1 MSESPSNGTVPLDE
15 LLRAFAV
22 GDYALVLSESDKL
35 IGTYAIVEVVRIRM
49 LALIRLGQWQT
60 ANELGRSMAAS
71 LPPSPDFHF
80 DRLLS
85 EFLVGGLSRDDLLQS
100 AETDKERCRA
110 WFYVAEMTRT
120 SAGLSAACPSLEQC
134 VSIDAPCV
142 ERVLARLELTAARS
156 ASESGTAPPKWSPG
170 DVIERTY
177 TVRSTNDGGAMSI
190 VYFVWHERWEVELAL
205 KVPRPKVF
213 SKPEAWERLV
223 AEANTWVN
231 LGVHPNIVTAYY
243 VRRIDGVPV
252 IVMEKV
258 NGGNLKDA
266 MAAGRM
272 SAIDATLG
280 VAIQV
285 AQGLTYA
292 VKKQSGFVHRDVKP
306 ANVLLTSGGVAKL
319 ADFGLSNAAGSGSGT
334 PAYMAPEVWTGR
346 DAIGPAADI
355 YSFGIMLFEMLTGRR
370 PFGLTANGHFPPIP
384 AVALCEPSPS
394 DAGAAHDAQKTETWS
409 GDPTRLMPGGGSSF
423 AELMRAHLSEAPP
436 KPHEIRTEVP
446 VDLSQFC
453 LRLLEKDPVARPTA
467 PEVVS
472 ELKTFF
478 RAVTGRDDPWPDLET
493 PELLA
498 DSLNNQA
505 LSMLDLGLDE
515 EATRLWQQGRQAN
528 PTDAAIVFNTGVR
541 AWRRGEL
548 TDADL
553 LERLDDITA
562 SHPDPALIQYLKAL
576 VHLEGGDGP
585 AAWEEVKTCD
595 ELETISQEAFELVR
609 SRAQEQ
615 ATAAGQSDRQ
625 LAGHLASVDA
635 VHLNRD
641 GTRAITGSSDRTLRS
656 WDLDTGG
663 PSSPLGEH
671 AAPIN
676 ALDVTPDWSAAVS
689 LDVEGHLQCWDLES
703 GIRRWSV
710 GTGLRLIGFVS
721 ISRSGQ
727 MCLAGGPVLE
737 NTPCS
742 LWSVE
747 TGQRL
752 ATIKGPVK
760 RMLNTFRFLGE
771 HDMVVATEWDAMR
784 FWRPSDGEPFPVV
797 ARVPLCLLPRRP
809 IQFDHDGQFF
819 VAPCAN
825 VDIALM
831 DVPMARVARAFRG
844 HKDAVLHLSCPANL
858 DRFVSAGSDATV
870 RHWDVQTGRCLRT
883 IHMGPERV
891 TALAISADGGRIL
904 AGTESGRALAWKWP
918 ESSWTAPYLLSRPLD
933 SNRMREIVQ
942 TVRTAEGQ
950 AAERLA
956 AGELTVA
963 KEAIRCARDQPGC
976 RRHSRLL
983 AAWLKLY
990 GRLEKRSLIGA
1001 WQTRRLE
1008 GQRTYVQSVRSNA
1021 QGDRVLSAGRDGLLV
1036 VQDLVTGATLQ
1047 TLEVSPTLDRGA
1059 QDASR
1064 PPRSASGK
1072 DGMKAFLTWSA
1083 DLSAD
1088 GRLVAAGGDG
1098 DISLWDASTG
1108 TLLRTIV
1115 VGEALVSA
1123 VRMTHDASRVIVG
1136 SADGTVSVYEMETGE
1151 RRHLLSGHS
1160 DAVTTLTITPDDLRL
1175 VTAGEDQTIRVWNLL
1190 DGDCLA
1196 TFGGEESGPL
1206 IPARSY
1212 HSFQTMGTVHPAAT
1226 NVATLLKTYADYM
1239 HRPVRIHAQRVRA
1252 VCVDR
1257 TGDFILRAIGPRLE
1271 LWSVRRSCRVRS
1283 IDAHPG
1289 LVLAADMTADARFA
1303 VSVGVDRQIR
1313 VWDLATGECQ
1323 QSMHT
1328 DQEPWSV
1335 QLSPAGEFL
1344 LVGEFGSVTQW
1355 TLDWELRD
1363 DGEKE
1368 VFLPEPPVSPPRNEE
1383 LVAAVERFL
1392 GARDDP
1398 SEDALNR
1405 ISSSTARD
1413 CFALRP
1419 ILIDRLPAL
1428 IARLRSAKNEPVAR
1442 AAAFLLFGVGDTAV
1456 PLVAPLLSS
1465 RNPHTVFAVTH
1476 LLFSIG
1482 PQTIPTLCETLRA
1495 GDPQARAASLAT
1507 LATFGPMAR
1516 AAVSEV
1522 SQVASETHDPRIRE
1536 AAVDAMRRILDPE
1549 QADRPVSDWSLFR
1562 AIRRVAVLLLLVGG
1576 AWWGLRRFSAYRA
1589 ERHALLQARQQAPE
1603 HVRHARSIVRMW
1615 SAGVFADQ
1623 LPSVSLSHAQSLLD
1637 DTLRVTDEEA
1647 VRREAEQLR
1656 ESITA
1661 RPHFARLA
1669 GRLAE
1674 FKSRFPDLRE
1684 LLTSIASDDHPEQP
1698 LPSGDALPSFLVV
1711 TTKRPQ
1717 FEQTDAQEDSL
1728 YFDAELNDALGDAA
1742 ALSPS
1747 ELKTLIAISFD
1758 STSLD
1763 EMVYELP
1770 QSQTMKGEPPMRF
1783 KVPVLHHAC
1792 RVLLIDIER
1801 RALRGVQRLE
1811 EIDRKPQAANPW
1823 SGQSEQQESY
1833 KRLRQRVRRVIQDLS
1848 AIR

>member
-1 MSESPSNGTVPLDE
+1 MPSSTPTDSLPFGE
-15 LLRAFAV
+15 LIQAYVA
-22 GDYALVLSESDKL
+22 GDYAGALRETEEF
-35 IGTYAIVEVVRIRM
+35 IGTHVILEVARIR
-49 LALIRLGQWQT
+49 LVVLQRLGQSQT
-60 ANELGRSMAAS
+60 AADLGRRLLAS
-71 LPPSPDFHF
+71 LPDTHELRI
-80 DRLLS
+80 DRALLS
-85 EFLVGGLSRDDLLQS
+85 LILGESSLDEVLQM
-100 AETDKERCRA
+100 AETDKERCRSLYYA
-110 WFYVAEMTRT
+110 AALKRT
-120 SAGLSAACPSLEQC
+120 AAGFEAARPALEQC
-134 VSIDAPCV
+134 VELNAACV
-142 ERVLARLELTAARS
+142 EHEVARLELATAQS
-156 ASESGTAPPKWSPG
+156 TGGGGPAPPVWQAG
-170 DVIERTY
+170 DLIERTY
-177 TVRSTNDGGAMSI
+177 RVRSMNTGGAMSI
-190 VYFVWHERWEVELAL
+190 VYFAWHEKWNLELAL
-205 KVPRPKVF
+205 KVPRPDVF
-213 SKPEAWERLV
+213 AQANAWDRLT
-223 AEANTWVN
+223 AEASTWVD
-231 LGVHPNIVTAYY
+231 LGLHPNIVSAYY
-243 VRRIDGVPV
+243 VRRIGGVPV

-258 NGGNLKDA
+258 DGGSLKEA
-266 MAAGRM
+266 LAAGRVK
-272 SAIDATLG
+272 AIDSVLD

-285 AQGLTYA
+285 ARALDYA
-292 VKKQSGFVHRDVKP
+292 AQKRPGFVHRDIKP
-306 ANVLLTSGGVAKL
+306 ANVLLTAGGTAKL
-319 ADFGLSNAAGSGSGT
+319 ADFGLANATGSMAGT
-334 PAYMAPEVWTGR
+334 PAYLAPEVWVR
-346 DAIGPAADI
+346 SDSVGPAADV

-370 PFGLTANGHFPPIP
+370 PFALGAGGRFAPIP
-384 AVALCEPSPS
+384 DVVPSEPAPSEAPPS
-394 DAGAAHDAQKTETWS
+394 DDPLRTRTWP
-409 GDPTRLMPGGGSSF
+409 GDPTQLMPEGRH
-423 AELMRAHLSEAPP
+423 ALLELMRAHQYESPP
-436 KPHEIRTEVP
+436 EPHQLRSDIP
-446 VDLSQFC
+446 VDLSQYC
-453 LRLLEKDPVARPTA
+453 LRLLAKDPAARPSISD
-467 PEVVS
+467 VVS
-472 ELKTFF
+472 ELSAHF
-478 RAVTGRDDPWPDLET
+478 RAVTGRDDPPLIPEAQ
-493 PELLA
+493 ELLA
-498 DSLNNQA
+498 DSLNNHA

-515 EATRLWQQGRQAN
+515 EATRLWEQGQQAN
-528 PTDAAIVFNTGVR
+528 PLDAAIVFNTGVR

-553 LERLDDITA
+553 LERLDDIAA

-576 VHLEGGDGP
+576 VHLECGDGP
-585 AAWEEVKTCD
+585 SAWEEVKACD
-595 ELETISQEAFELVR
+595 ELEAISQEAFDLVR

-615 ATAAGQSDRQ
+615 ATAAGQSNRR
-625 LAGHLASVDA
+625 LEGHLASVD
-635 VHLNRD
+635 VVRLNRD

-656 WDLDTGG
+656 WDLDTGA
-663 PSSPLGEH
+663 PSAPLGEH

-676 ALDVTPDWSAAVS
+676 GLDVTADWSAAVS
-689 LDVEGHLQCWDLES
+689 IDVEGHLQCWDLAS

-710 GTGLRLIGFVS
+710 GTGFRMIGFVS

-727 MCLAGGPVLE
+727 MCLAGGPFLE

-742 LWSVE
+742 LRSVE

-752 ATIKGPVK
+752 ATLKGPVEH
-760 RMLNTFRFLGE
+760 MFNTFRFLGE
-771 HDMVVATEWDAMR
+771 HDMVVATESDAMR

-809 IQFDHDGQFF
+809 IEFDHDGQFF
-819 VAPCAN
+819 VAPCDN

-831 DVPMARVARAFRG
+831 DVPMARVVRTFRG
-844 HKDAVLHLSCPANL
+844 HKDAVLHLSSPPKL
-858 DRFVSAGSDATV
+858 DHFVSAGSDATV

-883 IHMGPERV
+883 IHMGAEHV

-904 AGTESGRALAWKWP
+904 AGTESGLALAWKWP

-933 SNRMREIVQ
+933 SDRMREIAQ
-942 TVRTAEGQ
+942 TVRAAERQTAEG
-950 AAERLA
+950 LA
-956 AGELTVA
+956 AGEFTAA
-963 KEAIRCARDQPGC
+963 KEAIRRARDQPGC
-976 RRHSRLL
+976 RRHPRLL

-990 GRLEKRSLIGA
+990 GRLEKRSLGGA

-1008 GQRTYVQSVRSNA
+1008 GQRTYVQSVRSND
-1021 QGDRVLSAGRDGLLV
+1021 QGDRVLSAGRDGLLII
-1036 VQDLVTGATLQ
+1036 QDLVTGASLQ

-1064 PPRSASGK
+1064 PPGSASRK
-1072 DGMKAFLTWSA
+1072 DRMKAFMTWSA

-1098 DISLWDASTG
+1098 DISLWDVSTG
-1108 TLLRTIV
+1108 KLLRTIV

-1123 VRMTHDASRVIVG
+1123 VRMTRDARRVVTG
-1136 SADGTVSVYEMETGE
+1136 SADGTVSVYKLETGE
-1151 RRHLLSGHS
+1151 RLHLLSGHS
-1160 DAVTTLTITPDDLRL
+1160 DAVTTLAVTPDDLCL

-1190 DGDCLA
+1190 DGACLS
-1196 TFGGEESGPL
+1196 TFGDEESGPL
-1206 IPARSY
+1206 VPARVSRE
-1212 HSFQTMGTVHPAAT
+1212 MRLAAPEPPSAAG
-1226 NVATLLKTYADYM
+1226 VAALLKTRADYM
-1239 HRPVRIHAQRVRA
+1239 HRPVRLAAQRVLA
-1252 VCVDR
+1252 ICVDR
-1257 TGDFILRAIGPRLE
+1257 TGEFALRAIGPRLE
-1271 LWSVRRSCRVRS
+1271 LWNVRRSCRVRS

-1289 LVLAADMTADARFA
+1289 LVLAADLTADARFA
-1303 VSVGVDRQIR
+1303 VTVGVDRQIR

-1335 QLSPAGEFL
+1335 QFSPNGESLF
-1344 LVGEFGSVTQW
+1344 VGEFGSVTQW

-1368 VFLPEPPVSPPRNEE
+1368 VFLAEPPVSPPRNEE

-1398 SEDALNR
+1398 SEDAMNH

-1442 AAAFLLFGVGDTAV
+1442 AAAFLLFGVGDTVV

-1516 AAVSEV
+1516 AAVSEI

-1656 ESITA
+1656 DSITA

-1763 EMVYELP
+1763 EVVYELP

-1783 KVPVLHHAC
+1783 KVPVLHHVC

-1833 KRLRQRVRRVIQDLS
+1833 RRLRKRVRRVIQDLS
-1848 AIR
+1848 ATR